1 MAPQKPRSRPISG
14 TPSPVKTPRQS
25 TDKRRKSSSPT
36 KRTSASPEK
45 RRSTVENRA
54 SHNSESE
61 EKRGEKRRST
71 TDKRA
76 SYTSNG
82 EEKRRSHAS
91 SRRKSSPTKAAAVVD
106 SGHASSTALSA
117 GSLAKLDARNEKET
131 RERRSKEKVSTGRVV
146 KGQKKRRT
154 EGVEKK
160 KSRRAV
166 VASVSEKLGQRGGWL
181 PKDVKKRRLLC
192 LGIGLVAL
200 FIIIMIPVGVL
211 VLNKQSRGSSD
222 GSSNASN
229 LDGVEVPPWAK
240 GTYYDPFTWYDTND
254 FNVTVTNDT
263 VGGLPIM
270 GLMST
275 WDDSVQANPNVPPL
289 NKKFPYG
296 STPIRGVNVGG
307 WLALEPFIT
316 PSFFD
321 SYGSSRGVVDEYTL
335 TKALGSAVAA
345 TQLEKH
351 YATFINGQTFADIRA
366 AGFDHVRMPFSYWAV
381 TTYNG
386 DPYVPKISWRYLLRG
401 IEYARKNGIRV
412 NLDLH
417 AVPGSQNGWNHSGRQ
432 GAIGWL
438 NGTDGALNAQR
449 SLDIHNQLSQFFAQD
464 RYKNVVGIYGLV
476 NEPKMISLPTQTV
489 LDWTVQA
496 ISIVRKNN
504 LTQAITFGDGF
515 LGIPNWKGKLQGIE
529 NLVMDAHQYTIFN
542 TDQIAFT
549 HQTKLSFSC
558 FGWSGQMELST
569 NTATG

>member
-1 MAPQKPRSRPISG
+1 M
-14 TPSPVKTPRQS
+14 
-25 TDKRRKSSSPT
+25 
-36 KRTSASPEK
+36 
-45 RRSTVENRA
+45 
-54 SHNSESE
+54 
-61 EKRGEKRRST
+61 
-71 TDKRA
+71 
-76 SYTSNG
+76 
-82 EEKRRSHAS
+82 
-91 SRRKSSPTKAAAVVD
+91 
-106 SGHASSTALSA
+106 
-117 GSLAKLDARNEKET
+117 AKLDARNDKET
-131 RERRSKEKVSTGRVV
+131 EERRSKEKVTNGRVV
-146 KGQKKRRT
+146 KGRKKRRT
-154 EGVEKK
+154 GTGEEKK
-160 KSRRAV
+160 ARRSVA
-166 VASVSEKLGQRGGWL
+166 ASVSEKFRQRGGWL
-181 PKDVKKRRLLC
+181 PKDQKKRRLLC
-192 LGIGLVAL
+192 LGIGFILL
-200 FIIIMIPVGVL
+200 FIIVMIPVGVL
-211 VLNKQSRGSSD
+211 VLNKQNATSSSTS
-222 GSSNASN
+222 GASN
-229 LDGVEVPPWAK
+229 LDGVDVPAWAK
-240 GTYYDPFTWYDTND
+240 GTYYDPFTWYDTKD

-263 VGGLPIM
+263 VGGLPVM

-289 NKKFPYG
+289 DKKFAYG
-296 STPIRGVNVGG
+296 TTPIRGVNVGG

-321 SYGSSRGVVDEYTL
+321 SFGSSRGVVDEYTL
-335 TKALGSAVAA
+335 TKTLGSAVAA
-345 TQLEKH
+345 TTLEKH
-351 YATFINGQTFADIRA
+351 YATFINEQTFADIRA

-381 TTYNG
+381 TTYKD

-432 GAIGWL
+432 GVIGWL
-438 NGTDGALNAQR
+438 NGTDGTLNGQR
-449 SLDIHNQLSQFFAQD
+449 SLALHDQLSKFFAQD

-504 LTQAITFGDGF
+504 LTQTITFGDGF
-515 LGIPNWKGKLQGIE
+515 LGIPNWKGRLQGIE

-558 FGWSGQMELST
+558 FGWAGQMSLST